1 MYAIIKTGGK
11 QIQVEVGQEI
21 YIEKLNV
28 EEGSTVTFDEVVM
41 VGGDKTVIG
50 TPLVAGATVTGKA
63 ERHGR
68 GAKII
73 VFKYKPKKGYKKKQ
87 GHRQPYTKVV
97 IEAINA

>member
-11 QIQVEVGQEI
+11 QLKVEVGQAI
-21 YIEKLNV
+21 YIENTK
-28 EEGSTVTFDEVVM
+28 
-41 VGGDKTVIG
+41 VGA
-50 TPLVAGATVTGKA
+50 PLVEGATVTAKVEKHGKG
-63 ERHGR
+63 E
-68 GAKII
+68 KII